1 MVPAVEAPPNYFR
14 GAVMQQEETDQS
26 SEVSFFKLAEQYDMP
41 RGRRRRWGDERD
53 GQPGRRRRR
62 RLHRRDRDASRDYYP
77 MEVDANSAS
86 RGIRTRLVGAMASAM
101 VTVICL
107 LSIVFAPEITLGSIF
122 PFTVAVGSLGLSVA
136 LTMSARREE
145 IVHQVAGQLAA
156 DDEPD
161 RALPPPGPDQKPL
174 ELELERHRVDERQH
188 RHREVE
194 QRS

>member
-1 MVPAVEAPPNYFR
+1 
-14 GAVMQQEETDQS
+14 MQQEETDQS

-41 RGRRRRWGDERD
+41 RGRRRRWGDDRD

-77 MEVDANSAS
+77 MKVDANSAS

-101 VTVICL
+101 VTVICF

-145 IVHQVAGQLAA
+145 IVHQVAGQLATA

-161 RALPPPGPDQKPL
+161 RALPPPGPEQRPL
-174 ELELERHRVDERQH
+174 EMELERHRADEPQPSRQPS
-188 RHREVE
+188 RQNSEVE
-194 QRS
+194 RWS